1 MRNAGDPNNFKY
13 IFMFENVSCL
23 KILDIV
29 LTVQKWGERFMAVP
43 QFINNLDF
51 KCLLLS
57 QNIWNLKEFFHSFD
71 VEIMVEFPVFVAKV
85 GSRIGW

>member
-29 LTVQKWGERFMAVP
+29 LTVQKWGD
-43 QFINNLDF
+43 L
-51 KCLLLS
+51 CLFPSLS
-57 QNIWNLKEFFHSFD
+57 TIWISN
-71 VEIMVEFPVFVAKV
+71 VYY
-85 GSRIGW
+85 

>member
-29 LTVQKWGERFMAVP
+29 LTVQKWGERFMSVP
-43 QFINNLDF
+43 
-51 KCLLLS
+51 
-57 QNIWNLKEFFHSFD
+57 
-71 VEIMVEFPVFVAKV
+71 
-85 GSRIGW
+85 